1 MTSLLGLPPPL
12 LNQAQSRM
20 RVRQALK
27 FAGPPYP
34 GQSTGLYD
42 VSVRQT
48 LAEIQAHSGKQV
60 QQRRMERIWQD
71 AERDRQAR
79 EDIPANKDVR
89 IFSADGRPVC
99 VIVRGALNQT
109 DTAGKPYSE
118 QLSAALRS
126 FNLDFPPSAKTA
138 NEKRHLGAQPDSQL
152 QRDLL
157 AGETA
162 GVFHLGEWAEQGRSG
177 NAHAVK
183 VTSETLE
190 GQRKGLRA
198 AALVQL
204 VRFFV
209 PAYIILAIFSSYLAP
224 QAATIKNKHTPATTF
239 TGTAVLSHLSSLTHR
254 DASNSRYFLTEMV
267 VVGDL
272 HGGELYLEDWGLVIP
287 YRSGDTCLF
296 YASSIPHAIL
306 PFLGRRYSLVNFTH
320 TAAMN
325 LIAPP
330 DLAAQLKLAETFEE
344 PVHNSQEYVQLTT
357 SLKQRLKLAE
367 QAKERQEAINVESAA
382 GVHSLATHLNRHPG
396 SANIPPP
403 PLPPLASLTR
413 NPADGH
419 YSLRP

>member
-224 QAATIKNKHTPATTF
+224 QAATIKNKVLPPSRTF
-239 TGTAVLSHLSSLTHR
+239 RTGRGLRTH
-254 DASNSRYFLTEMV
+254 
-267 VVGDL
+267 
-272 HGGELYLEDWGLVIP
+272 
-287 YRSGDTCLF
+287 
-296 YASSIPHAIL
+296 
-306 PFLGRRYSLVNFTH
+306 
-320 TAAMN
+320 
-325 LIAPP
+325 
-330 DLAAQLKLAETFEE
+330 
-344 PVHNSQEYVQLTT
+344 
-357 SLKQRLKLAE
+357 
-367 QAKERQEAINVESAA
+367 
-382 GVHSLATHLNRHPG
+382 
-396 SANIPPP
+396 
-403 PLPPLASLTR
+403 PLPPLPAPPCSLTFHPSR
-413 NPADGH
+413 TETPPTPATSSPRWLLLATSTAANFTWRTGAW
-419 YSLRP
+419 